1 MNHDQ
6 QLYREHIAEMRR
18 RCDDVLERSGFDA
31 LLIGAGHPHSIFLD
45 DQQMPFKANP
55 HLLQWG
61 PLQEHPG
68 SALLIRQCQ
77 TPELFVRMPTDF
89 WYHVPPVPEL
99 FEYSGMEIRCVADT
113 AEIQNLVSDTRSK
126 IAYIGEV
133 LIEAHSYG
141 LSHINPPDVLDSLHE
156 HRTVKTPWEVANIRA
171 ASESAIQG
179 HLAAAECFASG
190 GSEYEIQLA
199 FRAAC
204 EVTDEEMPYPAIV
217 ALNEH
222 GSTLHYQRLARQ
234 RQQNLS
240 LLIDAGCGVNGYASD
255 ITRSHSDDAEFGS
268 LIEAMHELQRSLC
281 NAALPGVDYRQLH
294 HAAHQAIAGLL
305 CEIGVIDASAEAAI
319 DAGLSRHFFPH
330 GLGHFLGLQ
339 VHDVGALYTRRA
351 PNEQVPEGE
360 DKHLRLTRNLAPGN
374 VITCEPGIYFIDSL
388 LKELRKKPQAA
399 MINWK
404 RVDQLRPF
412 GGIRI
417 EDNLHITADGN
428 ENLTREAFHLL
439 DKNSAVSSALP

>member
-6 QLYREHIAEMRR
+6 QLYRQHIAEMRR

-31 LLIGAGHPHSIFLD
+31 LLIGAGHPHGIFQD
-45 DQQMPFKANP
+45 DQHLPFKANP
-55 HLLQWG
+55 NLLQWG

-68 SALLIRQCQ
+68 SALLVQQGQ
-77 TPELFVRMPTDF
+77 TPRLFVHIPTDF
-89 WYHVPPVPEL
+89 WYQTPPVPDL
-99 FEYSGMEIRCVADT
+99 FEHSGMDIQCVCDPSEISR
-113 AEIQNLVSDTRSK
+113 LGSDPNAR

-133 LIEAHSYG
+133 LVEAHSYG
-141 LSHINPPDVLDSLHE
+141 LNDINPPDVLKGLHE
-156 HRTVKTPWEVANIRA
+156 SRTVKTPWEINNIRE
-171 ASESAIQG
+171 ASRIAVQG
-179 HLAAAECFASG
+179 HRAAAECFAGG
-190 GSEYEIQLA
+190 GSEYEIHLA
-199 FRAAC
+199 FRSAC
-204 EVTDEEMPYPAIV
+204 GVTDEEMPYPAIV

-222 GSTLHYQRLARQ
+222 GSTLHYQHLARQ

-255 ITRSHSDDAEFGS
+255 ISRTHSDDAQFGS
-268 LIEAMHELQRSLC
+268 LIEAMHELQRNLC
-281 NAALPGVDYRQLH
+281 NAALPGVNYRQLH

-305 CEIGVIDASAEAAI
+305 CEIGVIDASPEAAI

-351 PNEQVPEGE
+351 PNEHVPEGE
-360 DKHLRLTRNLAPGN
+360 DKYLRLTRNLVPGN

-399 MINWK
+399 LINWQ

-412 GGIRI
+412 GGIRV

-428 ENLTREAFHLL
+428 ENLTREAFRLM
-439 DKNSAVSSALP
+439 DKHGPVPSTLH